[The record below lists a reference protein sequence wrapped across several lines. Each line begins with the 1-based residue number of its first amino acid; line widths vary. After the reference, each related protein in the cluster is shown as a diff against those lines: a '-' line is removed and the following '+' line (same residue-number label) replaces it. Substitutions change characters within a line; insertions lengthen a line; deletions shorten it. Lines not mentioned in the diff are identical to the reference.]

1 MTRCKS
7 EYCLAGWTERKLSS
21 LQKNNIIKMEDKKMF
36 YVTDYYTGEII
47 TCVDSFELAKKLC
60 NMYDG
65 TQVETEDD
73 VVLYANIDLPF

>member
-1 MTRCKS
+1 
-7 EYCLAGWTERKLSS
+7 
-21 LQKNNIIKMEDKKMF
+21 MF

-65 TQVETEDD
+65 AQVETEDN